1 MSGRLLARRPA
12 GSGRLR
18 LRGSAEV
25 PQVLLSQRV
34 ERKQFVAA
42 VGEVPMVP
50 SVAGTSV
57 GQLLPQ
63 LMDRPNLLAKSEASV
78 RAQARRPASVSPEEE
93 GLADRK
99 ATVGNQFADRYSR
112 TRRTLPRLKQ
122 FGVVGRRLGAGQ
134 AFSCHRNVGGFTLN
148 PDPMTPKA
156 LGHGTGGPR
165 SEERVE
171 HDVPRA

>member
-18 LRGSAEV
+18 LRGGAEG
-25 PQVLLSQRV
+25 PQVLPSQRV
-34 ERKQFVAA
+34 EGKQLVAA

-57 GQLLPQ
+57 GQLLAQ

-93 GLADRK
+93 GWPDRK
-99 ATVGNQFADRYSR
+99 STVGNQSARESCR
-112 TRRTLPRLKQ
+112 TGRTHPRLKQ
-122 FGVVGRRLGAGQ
+122 FGVGGRRLG
-134 AFSCHRNVGGFTLN
+134 
-148 PDPMTPKA
+148 
-156 LGHGTGGPR
+156 
-165 SEERVE
+165 
-171 HDVPRA
+171 